1 MPEYAVPLLIAG
13 GTALLL
19 DVLLFLPRRSATQTS
34 APTGGH
40 GQPVLAKFLQ
50 SVAGCTS
57 PGDLLAHTNQT
68 METVLSASVAATLLA
83 FHEGAI
89 ALVAANSSYV
99 KRDNEDDILV
109 FSWLAQKEKLL
120 RRGDLDGASDVGA
133 QATRALMDTLG
144 ASLVLPLHHSRTLVG
159 VVLIRCEADVGA
171 SALRFADALRVH
183 LAAVLA
189 TLLLRTQSE
198 DSRDVSGILRKASL
212 LQTSLMPEEIVHSR
226 EGECWELQ
234 GLSRPVAACGGDF
247 WAWYRIAENRI
258 VVVVG
263 DATGHGAGPA
273 LLSAVTKGALDA
285 HVQVKGGATDPGRL
299 LFALNKAVLRTGRR
313 NVMMTAFAILVDT
326 AKCEIRFANAGHNF
340 PYLIR
345 DGELEV
351 LVARGDQLGV
361 GETPVFRTHTKT
373 ITEGERIVL
382 YSDGITEAGQEFG
395 EEYGERRFRRL
406 LKQAKDE
413 PVAVLPLLL
422 LSAAKEHV
430 AKTPGA
436 SIQDDVT
443 VVAIDFTVA
452 KGAK

>member
-1 MPEYAVPLLIAG
+1 MPEYALPLLAVG
-13 GTALLL
+13 ALALVADALLL
-19 DVLLFLPRRSATQTS
+19 LPRRSAAQFAAGEEAHTNEP
-34 APTGGH
+34 ALAGFLTG
-40 GQPVLAKFLQ
+40 
-50 SVAGCTS
+50 VAECTS
-57 PGDLLAHTNQT
+57 PGDLLSHTNRA
-68 METVLSASVAATLLA
+68 METVLSASAAATLLA
-83 FHEGAI
+83 FHEGTI
-89 ALVAANSSYV
+89 ALVAANSGYV
-99 KRDNEDDILV
+99 KRDIEEDRLV
-109 FSWLAQKEKLL
+109 FSWLTQRQNLL
-120 RRGDLDGASDVGA
+120 RRSELDASGDVGA
-133 QATRALMDTLG
+133 RATATLMDALG
-144 ASLVLPLHHSRTLVG
+144 ASLLLPLHHSRTLVG
-159 VVLIRCEADVGA
+159 VVLMRCEANVGA
-171 SALRFADALRVH
+171 TAVRFADTLRVH
-183 LAAVLA
+183 IAAVLA
-189 TLLLRTQSE
+189 NLLLRAQNE
-198 DSRDVSGILRKASL
+198 DSRDVSGIMRNASS
-212 LQTSLMPEEIVHSR
+212 LQPSLMPEEILHTHAGGR
-226 EGECWELQ
+226 WELQ

-247 WAWYRIAENRI
+247 WAWYRVAENRI

-340 PYLIR
+340 PYLVH
-345 DGELEV
+345 DGGLDV

-361 GETPVFRTHTKT
+361 GETPVFRTHTRA
-373 ITEGERIVL
+373 IAEGDRVVL

-395 EEYGERRFRRL
+395 EEFGERRFRRL

-422 LSAAKEHV
+422 LSAAKDHV

-443 VVAIDFTVA
+443 VVAIDFKAT
-452 KGAK
+452 GAT